1 MSSQSDLPSTSELI
15 DGISFF
21 PIALVVSATIFPGL
35 TICIPG
41 LILGAAFIV
50 IPLAAVAIVLL
61 LVAAVVAAPFLA
73 VRGVRALV
81 RRRAEARE
89 QITVEAPA
97 PAAFVP
103 PRFTTAALQR
113 LTAGPPVRS

>member
-1 MSSQSDLPSTSELI
+1 MSPHSDTPSTSELFE
-15 DGISFF
+15 GLSFF

-61 LVAAVVAAPFLA
+61 LVAAVVAAPLYA

-89 QITVEAPA
+89 QVAVETPES
-97 PAAFVP
+97 VP
-103 PRFTTAALQR
+103 PRFATAAVQR
-113 LTAGPPVRS
+113 LTAAPPVRS